1 LTSDILI
8 VINSGLPSEMDEDE
22 LEDDD
27 VLEANNMAALQHA
40 NGYRPRASA
49 LSFYPDPAGGGS
61 GRISAA
67 DLNVLKE
74 KFPQLCNFSTEFLQS
89 RTMDELLRIASTSL
103 RIKDA
108 ERARETEDRLAA
120 NKSALNSKFFEVQ
133 AGVTIDGASS
143 TQPDFCPEQR
153 HPPPPSTSGPGRF
166 MG

>member
-1 LTSDILI
+1 
-8 VINSGLPSEMDEDE
+8 MDEDD
-22 LEDDD
+22 LEDD
-27 VLEANNMAALQHA
+27 VLEANSIAAMQHA
-40 NGYRPRASA
+40 HGYRPRASA

-74 KFPQLCNFSTEFLQS
+74 KFPQLCDFSTEFLQS

-133 AGVTIDGASS
+133 AGATTDGASS
-143 TQPDFCPEQR
+143 TQPDFCLELQ
-153 HPPPPSTSGPGRF
+153 PPPRPSTSGPERF
-166 MG
+166 MA